1 MAFNSVPSNRHH
13 PLCTSP
19 TTSPTTSY
27 DEYGTGMDVPDNVS
41 RVTRGSSVST
51 GNQNRDKVSRLAR
64 EYGIVVSKP
73 KHPNYAIKAV
83 RLNTFKDW
91 LPLATLS
98 AEDMAEAGFFHPT
111 ENSDAVYCFY
121 CGIGLKEWKAGD
133 TPWGEHAKWSP
144 DCVFVRNIKG
154 PDFIEM
160 ERPKDSN
167 SEENH
172 VRENGERQVETDGLN
187 RNGSSNLDTMNNP
200 AILSLIQNGYKE
212 AMVNQALVYHRKRHR
227 GKSFSAKELLEIIFD
242 IEDNNIQSDEVKTD
256 VPVTLTDIVQ
266 QQSNDLFCRRCSFN
280 PVSVVFLPCGH
291 LCTCTDCAPS
301 IKHCMLCKQLVKG
314 TVRTYMA

>member
-1 MAFNSVPSNRHH
+1 M
-13 PLCTSP
+13 
-19 TTSPTTSY
+19 
-27 DEYGTGMDVPDNVS
+27 
-41 RVTRGSSVST
+41 
-51 GNQNRDKVSRLAR
+51 
-64 EYGIVVSKP
+64 
-73 KHPNYAIKAV
+73 
-83 RLNTFKDW
+83 
-91 LPLATLS
+91 
-98 AEDMAEAGFFHPT
+98 
-111 ENSDAVYCFY
+111 
-121 CGIGLKEWKAGD
+121 
-133 TPWGEHAKWSP
+133 
-144 DCVFVRNIKG
+144 
-154 PDFIEM
+154 
-160 ERPKDSN
+160 
-167 SEENH
+167 
-172 VRENGERQVETDGLN
+172 ETDGLN

-314 TVRTYMA
+314 TVRTYMT